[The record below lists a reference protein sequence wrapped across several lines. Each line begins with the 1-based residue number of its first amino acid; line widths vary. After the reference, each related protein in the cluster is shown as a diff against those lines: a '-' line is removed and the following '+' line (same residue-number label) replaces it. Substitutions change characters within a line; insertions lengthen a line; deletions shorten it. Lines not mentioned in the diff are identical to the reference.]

1 MVLYVKLERPVVGV
15 LSLEKAPSSKE
26 RREAGICG
34 QAYLIAAS
42 AERSA
47 R

>member
-1 MVLYVKLERPVVGV
+1 MVLYVKLELHVVGV

-26 RREAGICG
+26 AGICG
-34 QAYLIAAS
+34 QAYLTAAS